1 MKAMP
6 FFTRFNARRTARERK
21 IAALREMSAADL
33 ADMGLKPGDVAR
45 LEKEIR
51 AGS

>member
-1 MKAMP
+1 MP
-6 FFTRFNARRTARERK
+6 IFARFKSSRSSARERK

-45 LEKEIR
+45 LEKEI
-51 AGS
+51 SSDS